1 MKKYMYSLGLLFFA
15 SFIACESDELDIVN
29 YGTIEGQVMDGETYL
44 PLAGVMIST
53 TPASVTLLT
62 DAEGKFSIPKVKEGD
77 IDVNLEKMDYLSNS
91 LKVAVFEGEVTNMD
105 FLIFKDYNETGNIVI
120 YDPVPGNGAVD
131 QKLAITLKWNIEGKK
146 SGIEVLYNI
155 YLFESNST
163 VQNLLSEDVILKEV
177 TTDNLK
183 PNTTYFWY
191 VVARHDGHRV
201 ANSPTWTFKTGSE

>member
-1 MKKYMYSLGLLFFA
+1 MYSLCLLFFA
-15 SFIACESDELDIVN
+15 VFIACESDELDIVN

-77 IDVNLEKMDYLSNS
+77 IDVNLEKKDYLSNS

-131 QKLAITLKWNIEGKK
+131 QKLALTLKWNIEGKK
-146 SGIEVLYNI
+146 PGIEVLYNI

-201 ANSPTWTFKTGSE
+201 ANSPTWTFKTGDE

>member
-1 MKKYMYSLGLLFFA
+1 MYSLGLLFFA
-15 SFIACESDELDIVN
+15 SLIACESDELDIVN

-77 IDVNLEKMDYLSNS
+77 IDVNLEKKDYLSNS

-201 ANSPTWTFKTGSE
+201 ANSPTWTFKTGDE

>member
-1 MKKYMYSLGLLFFA
+1 MYSLGLLFFA
-15 SFIACESDELDIVN
+15 SFIVCESDELDIVN

>member
-1 MKKYMYSLGLLFFA
+1 MYSLGLLFFA

-201 ANSPTWTFKTGSE
+201 ANSPAWTFKTGDE

>member
-1 MKKYMYSLGLLFFA
+1 MYSLGLLFFA

-53 TPASVTLLT
+53 TPASVTVLT

>member
-1 MKKYMYSLGLLFFA
+1 MYSLGLLFFA

-201 ANSPTWTFKTGSE
+201 ANSPTWTFKTGDE

>member
-1 MKKYMYSLGLLFFA
+1 MYSLGLLFFA

>member
-1 MKKYMYSLGLLFFA
+1 MYSLGLLFFA

-183 PNTTYFWY
+183 PNTTYFW
-191 VVARHDGHRV
+191 
-201 ANSPTWTFKTGSE
+201 

>member
-1 MKKYMYSLGLLFFA
+1 MKKYIYSLGLLFFA
-15 SFIACESDELDIVN
+15 AFIACESDNLDIIN

-77 IDVNLEKMDYLSNS
+77 IDVNLEKKDYLSNS

-131 QKLAITLKWNIEGKK
+131 QKLALTLKWNIEGKK
-146 SGIEVLYNI
+146 PGIEVLYNI

-201 ANSPTWTFKTGSE
+201 ANSPTWTFKTGDE

>member
-1 MKKYMYSLGLLFFA
+1 MYSLGLLFFA
-15 SFIACESDELDIVN
+15 VFIACESDELDIVN

-77 IDVNLEKMDYLSNS
+77 IDVNLEKKDYLSNS

-131 QKLAITLKWNIEGKK
+131 QKLALTLKWNIEGKK
-146 SGIEVLYNI
+146 PGIEVLYNI

-201 ANSPTWTFKTGSE
+201 ANSPTWTFKTGDE

>member
-1 MKKYMYSLGLLFFA
+1 MYSLGLLFFA

-131 QKLAITLKWNIEGKK
+131 QKLALTLKWNIEGKK

-201 ANSPTWTFKTGSE
+201 ANSPTWTFKTGDE

>member
-1 MKKYMYSLGLLFFA
+1 MYSLGLLFFA

-62 DAEGKFSIPKVKEGD
+62 DTEGKFSIPKVKEGD

>member
-1 MKKYMYSLGLLFFA
+1 MYSLGLLFFA

-146 SGIEVLYNI
+146 PGIEVLYNI

>member
-1 MKKYMYSLGLLFFA
+1 MKKYIYSLGLLFFA
-15 SFIACESDELDIVN
+15 AFIACESDNLDIIN

-77 IDVNLEKMDYLSNS
+77 IDVNLEKKDYLSNS

-131 QKLAITLKWNIEGKK
+131 QKLALTLKWNIEGKK
-146 SGIEVLYNI
+146 PGIEVLYNI

-163 VQNLLSEDVILKEV
+163 VQNLLSEDVILNEV

-201 ANSPTWTFKTGSE
+201 ANSPTWTFKTGDE

>member
-1 MKKYMYSLGLLFFA
+1 MYSLGLLFFA

-120 YDPVPGNGAVD
+120 FDPVPGNGAVD

-201 ANSPTWTFKTGSE
+201 ANSPTWTFKTGDE

>member
-1 MKKYMYSLGLLFFA
+1 MYSLGLLFFA

-62 DAEGKFSIPKVKEGD
+62 DTEGKFSIPKVKEGD

-201 ANSPTWTFKTGSE
+201 ANSPTWTFKTGDE

>member
-1 MKKYMYSLGLLFFA
+1 MYSLGLLFFA

-62 DAEGKFSIPKVKEGD
+62 DTEGKFSIPKVKEGD

-201 ANSPTWTFKTGSE
+201 ANRPTWTFKTGDE

>member
-1 MKKYMYSLGLLFFA
+1 MYSLGLLFFA

-62 DAEGKFSIPKVKEGD
+62 DTEGKFSIPKVKEGD

-91 LKVAVFEGEVTNMD
+91 LKVAVFEGEVTSMD

-120 YDPVPGNGAVD
+120 FDPVPGNGAVD

-201 ANSPTWTFKTGSE
+201 ANSPTWTFKTGDE

>member
-201 ANSPTWTFKTGSE
+201 ANSPTWTFKTGDE

>member
-1 MKKYMYSLGLLFFA
+1 MYSFGLLFFA
-15 SFIACESDELDIVN
+15 VFIACESDELDIVN

-77 IDVNLEKMDYLSNS
+77 IDVNLERKDYLSNS

-131 QKLAITLKWNIEGKK
+131 QKLALTLKWNIEGKK
-146 SGIEVLYNI
+146 PGIEVLYNI

-201 ANSPTWTFKTGSE
+201 ANSPTWTFKTGDE

>member
-1 MKKYMYSLGLLFFA
+1 MYSLGLLFFA

-146 SGIEVLYNI
+146 AGIEVLYNI

-201 ANSPTWTFKTGSE
+201 ANSPTWTFKTGDE

>member
-15 SFIACESDELDIVN
+15 AFIACESDELDIVN

-62 DAEGKFSIPKVKEGD
+62 DTEGKFSIPKVKEGD
-77 IDVNLEKMDYLSNS
+77 IDVNLEKKDYLSSS

-131 QKLAITLKWNIEGKK
+131 QKLALTLKWNIEGKK
-146 SGIEVLYNI
+146 AGIEVLYNI

-191 VVARHDGHRV
+191 VVARHDGLRV